1 MKTLLKIAA
10 VGILALLVSGFDT
23 DYLADKEKPTYRKIC
38 HTVQSGETLWEIG
51 EKYYDGSKSF
61 DEFMHELNKAN
72 GFGIGKRQYLQV
84 GETIIVKVKDEGDG
98 TPKP

>member
-23 DYLADKEKPTYRKIC
+23 DYLADKERVTYRKIY

-51 EKYYDGSKSF
+51 ERYYDGSKPF
-61 DEFMHELNKAN
+61 DEFMHELNKTN

-84 GETIIVKVKDEGDG
+84 GETIVVKIEDTK
-98 TPKP
+98 